1 MSLVYEHGL
10 GPQVFKKLI
19 LNRNLIFF
27 LSVVIEAA
35 LWKVKSNDDFD
46 DMIFFVSSFNSTMLG
61 VSNVVYED

>member
-1 MSLVYEHGL
+1 
-10 GPQVFKKLI
+10 
-19 LNRNLIFF
+19 